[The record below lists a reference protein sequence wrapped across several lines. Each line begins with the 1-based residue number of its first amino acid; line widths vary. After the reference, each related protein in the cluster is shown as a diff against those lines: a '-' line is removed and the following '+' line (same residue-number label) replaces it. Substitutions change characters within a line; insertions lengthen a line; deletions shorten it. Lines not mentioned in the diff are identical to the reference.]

1 MPNAFAIPHAT
12 HGEWRRRAG
21 DWAIAGLAE
30 RQHGVVSRPQ
40 LMAVGLGRGAIECRL
55 ARGRLHRVRQG
66 VYAVGHPRLTQEG
79 RWMAGVLAGGPGAV
93 LSHRSAAAH
102 LGLRPSQSA
111 VEVTVP
117 RRLRARHGLRFH
129 YSRLPADEFTVH
141 DGIPVTT
148 PPRTLF
154 DLAASITADQ
164 LARAVNQAEIRR
176 LWDPLSLRDLL
187 TRHPRR
193 PGAAALRAALG
204 FEGRI
209 TRSELEDLFLGFLR
223 GAGLPPPVTNVP
235 LRLGDRSV
243 EADCVWLGPRL
254 IVELDGYASHRMRA
268 AYEGDRARD
277 RALTAS
283 GWRVVRITWRQ
294 LHREPAAL
302 ARELRALLT

>member
-1 MPNAFAIPHAT
+1 MPNAFAIPHLR
-12 HGEWRRRAG
+12 HGESHTRRG
-21 DWAIAGLAE
+21 DWDIAALAE

-40 LMAVGLGRGAIECRL
+40 LMEAGLGRGAIECRL

-79 RWMAGVLAGGPGAV
+79 RWMAGVLAGGSGAV

-102 LGLRPSQSA
+102 LGLRPPQSA

-129 YSRLPADEFTVH
+129 CSRLPADEVTVH

-154 DLAASITADQ
+154 DLAASINADQ

-176 LWDPLSLRDLL
+176 LWDPLSLHDLL
-187 TRHPRR
+187 VRHPRR
-193 PGAAALRAALG
+193 PGAAALRAALRL
-204 FEGRI
+204 EGRV
-209 TRSELEDLFLGFLR
+209 TRSELEDRFLGFLR
-223 GAGLPPPVTNVP
+223 DAGLPPPVTNAP

-254 IVELDGYASHRMRA
+254 IVELDGYASHRTRA

-277 RALTAS
+277 RALTAA
-283 GWRVVRITWRQ
+283 GWRVIRITWRQ